1 MIRTLIR
8 LRADRSV
15 GRGHLARCLPLAA
28 SLRSAGC
35 EVTFAM
41 EASSPF
47 LGEVADHG
55 LVVRSRDAWSVPA
68 LREEIARHDVAVLD
82 VHGLDTSQ
90 VSVLR
95 EAGRPLVGL
104 SAVGGGIG
112 RLDLLVNPVAHEA
125 LGALPRRSVA
135 TGLRVLSGADAVIVD
150 HARLARARDR
160 APRSGTVVVSFGGGD
175 AHADRRRAAART
187 LAATPSV
194 REVAEAGGPSTA
206 GSPSAGAER
215 RARGDF
221 PALLA
226 TAEVVVC
233 GVGTTLYEVAALG
246 RPAIVV
252 PQTPLHD
259 QQARWLEPHGFL
271 RLVDGSGPRPW
282 DDLASTCRQLLV
294 DQEERG
300 RMSRAGRC
308 FARPGTLDALT
319 AEIVGLV
326 G

>member
-1 MIRTLIR
+1 MIRTLVR

-35 EVTFAM
+35 EVTFVM
-41 EASSPF
+41 EGASPF
-47 LGEVADHG
+47 LGEVVDLG
-55 LVVRSRDAWSVPA
+55 FGVLSRDDWSAPV
-68 LREEIARHDVAVLD
+68 LREEITRHDVAVLD
-82 VHGLDTSQ
+82 VHGLDARQ
-90 VSVLR
+90 VSLLQ
-95 EAGRPLVGL
+95 EADRPLVGL
-104 SAVGGGIG
+104 SAVGEGIG
-112 RLDLLVNPVAHEA
+112 RLDLLVNPVAREA
-125 LGALPRRSVA
+125 LAALPPRSVA
-135 TGLRVLSGADAVIVD
+135 TGLRVVSGADAVIVD
-150 HARLARARDR
+150 HARLARARER
-160 APRSGTVVVSFGGGD
+160 APRPGSVVVSFGGGD

-194 REVAEAGGPSTA
+194 REVAEAGGPSPA
-206 GSPSAGAER
+206 GSPSVGAER
-215 RARGDF
+215 RAPGDF

-271 RLVDGSGPRPW
+271 RLVDGTGPSPW
-282 DDLASTCRQLLV
+282 DDLASTCQQLLV
-294 DQEERG
+294 NHEERD
-300 RMSRAGRC
+300 RMSRAGRR
-308 FARPGTLDALT
+308 FSRPDTLDSLT